1 MSTQDTVVALQALS
15 LYSQRVS
22 RLEQKLN
29 IDVERKRSARI
40 EEKLFSMELTEENSL
55 LLRQERINSDLPV
68 SLEVRGRGTSCAL
81 VQTLFRYNT
90 PQVRANNGFRLRA
103 RPANTNMMKVC
114 AAYTGT
120 RDKTGMVVVEVELLT
135 GWRVVSPERLT
146 NEVEAQ
152 VQRVDMEEEDNMVI
166 LYFDEMTKQETCV
179 TLEVE
184 QVTNIK
190 NRKEAMITVYDYYNR
205 DEMATILYNM

>member
-1 MSTQDTVVALQALS
+1 M
-15 LYSQRVS
+15 
-22 RLEQKLN
+22 
-29 IDVERKRSARI
+29 
-40 EEKLFSMELTEENSL
+40 ME
-55 LLRQERINSDLPV
+55 
-68 SLEVRGRGTSCAL
+68 
-81 VQTLFRYNT
+81 
-90 PQVRANNGFRLRA
+90 
-103 RPANTNMMKVC
+103 VC

-135 GWRVVSPERLT
+135 GWQAVSPERLT
-146 NEVEAQ
+146 NEVNRGL

-179 TLEVE
+179 TLEVG